1 MLPLTR
7 FAYDKVRRRAVRLEQ
22 VQGAMVMPTVASHA
36 KSDFRPVLMA
46 CCLAML
52 AVGDNSTAIM
62 AALPAMTGSLQLGR
76 AEVEWVVNAYLLTAA
91 IFIIVGGDAADQF
104 GARRSSIAGIAL
116 FALASLITALAPA
129 GFVVVGA
136 RGLQGLGAAFA
147 VAGTLAA
154 VTEAAPDSRRAEA
167 IGAWTGFLML
177 GFSIGPLVGGAVTHY
192 AGWRFIFWL
201 NVVAMVPAALLLL
214 LHPGTGGRRTASMDW
229 VGLGV
234 LAVFM
239 VTLIAGLQALAH
251 VRINPQAAIIPLALA
266 VIAFAG
272 LIWTETR
279 RRQPLVDFGLFSNRN
294 FAIAAGLLFL
304 VMFDI
309 MTLLLYYNL
318 FAQSAGGLGMS
329 AVAAGLSLLPLSVA
343 LFGFARAAPWL
354 GMKIGVRRMLTGG
367 SLLLALGC
375 AIIWLSLQIEAKFA
389 LLLPGLFVA
398 GAGIA
403 LIYASAPRLGLAT
416 LPQLQAG
423 KGSGLLNS
431 CSFLGGTVGVT
442 FGGIVFT
449 LTGFSGVLVLLGV
462 SALASAALCLRLHVD

>member
-1 MLPLTR
+1 
-7 FAYDKVRRRAVRLEQ
+7 
-22 VQGAMVMPTVASHA
+22 MPAASNT
-36 KSDFRPVLMA
+36 KSDLRPVLIA

-62 AALPAMTGSLQLGR
+62 AALPEMRASLQLGP

-91 IFIIVGGDAADQF
+91 IFIVVGGDAADQI
-104 GARRSSIAGIAL
+104 GARRSSISGIAL
-116 FALASLITALAPA
+116 FALASLIIALAPA

-136 RGLQGLGAAFA
+136 RALQGLGAAFA

-201 NVVAMVPAALLLL
+201 NAAAMVPAALLLL
-214 LHPGTGGRRTASMDW
+214 RHPGAEGGRTTSMDW
-229 VGLGV
+229 MGLGI

-239 VTLIAGLQALAH
+239 VTLISGLQALAH
-251 VRINPQAAIIPLALA
+251 VRINPQAAIVPLALA
-266 VIAFAG
+266 AIAFGG
-272 LIWTETR
+272 LIRTETR

-318 FAQSAGGLGMS
+318 IAQSADGLGMS
-329 AVAAGLSLLPLSVA
+329 AVEAGLSLLPLSAA
-343 LFGFARAAPWL
+343 LFGFARAAPSI
-354 GMKIGVRRMLTGG
+354 GMRIGVRRMLIGG

-375 AIIWLSLQIEAKFA
+375 AIIWSSFQIEARFA
-389 LLLPGLFVA
+389 VLLPGLFVT

-403 LIYASAPRLGLAT
+403 LTYASAPRLGLAT

-423 KGSGLLNS
+423 KGSGMLNS

-442 FGGIVFT
+442 LGGIVFA

>member
-1 MLPLTR
+1 
-7 FAYDKVRRRAVRLEQ
+7 
-22 VQGAMVMPTVASHA
+22 MPAASHA
-36 KSDFRPVLMA
+36 KSDLGPVLMA

-62 AALPAMTGSLQLGR
+62 AALPEMRGSLQLGP

-91 IFIIVGGDAADQF
+91 IFIIVGGDAADQI

-116 FALASLITALAPA
+116 FALASLIIALATA

-136 RGLQGLGAAFA
+136 RALQGLGAAFA

-154 VTEAAPDSRRAEA
+154 VTEAAPDSRRAEL

-201 NVVAMVPAALLLL
+201 NVAAMVPAALMLL
-214 LHPGTGGRRTASMDW
+214 LHPGTGGRRTTSMDW

-234 LAVFM
+234 LAIFI
-239 VTLIAGLQALAH
+239 VTLISGLQALAH
-251 VRINPQAAIIPLALA
+251 VRINPLAAIIPLALA
-266 VIAFAG
+266 LIAFAG

-318 FAQSAGGLGMS
+318 FAQSAVGLGMS
-329 AVAAGLSLLPLSVA
+329 AVAAGLSLLPLSIA
-343 LFGFARAAPWL
+343 LFAFARAAPWL
-354 GMKIGVRRMLTGG
+354 GMTIGVRRMLTVG
-367 SLLLALGC
+367 SLLLVLGC
-375 AIIWLSLQIEAKFA
+375 AIIWSTLRIEAGFA
-389 LLLPGLFVA
+389 LLMLGLFVV
-398 GAGIA
+398 GAAIA

-416 LPQLQAG
+416 LPQLQVG

-442 FGGIVFT
+442 FGGIVFA
-449 LTGFSGVLVLLGV
+449 LTGFSGVPVLLGI
-462 SALASAALCLRLHVD
+462 SGLASAVLVLRLRVE

>member
-1 MLPLTR
+1 
-7 FAYDKVRRRAVRLEQ
+7 
-22 VQGAMVMPTVASHA
+22 MPAASNT
-36 KSDFRPVLMA
+36 KSDLRPVLIA

-62 AALPAMTGSLQLGR
+62 AALPEMRASLQLGP

-91 IFIIVGGDAADQF
+91 IFIVVGGDAADQI
-104 GARRSSIAGIAL
+104 GARRSSISGIAL
-116 FALASLITALAPA
+116 FALASLIIALAPA

-136 RGLQGLGAAFA
+136 RALQGLGAAFA

-201 NVVAMVPAALLLL
+201 NAAAMVPAALLLL
-214 LHPGTGGRRTASMDW
+214 RHPGAEGGRTTSMDW
-229 VGLGV
+229 MGLGI

-239 VTLIAGLQALAH
+239 VTLISGLQALAH
-251 VRINPQAAIIPLALA
+251 VRSNPQAAIVPLALA
-266 VIAFAG
+266 AIAFGG
-272 LIWTETR
+272 LIRTETR

-318 FAQSAGGLGMS
+318 IAQSADGLGMS
-329 AVAAGLSLLPLSVA
+329 AVEAGLSLLPLSVA
-343 LFGFARAAPWL
+343 LFGFARAAPSI
-354 GMKIGVRRMLTGG
+354 GMRIGVRRMLIGG

-375 AIIWLSLQIEAKFA
+375 AIIWSSFQIEARFA
-389 LLLPGLFVA
+389 VLLPGLFVT

-403 LIYASAPRLGLAT
+403 LTYASAPRLGLAT

-423 KGSGLLNS
+423 KGSGMLNS
-431 CSFLGGTVGVT
+431 CSFLGGTIGVT
-442 FGGIVFT
+442 FGGIVFA

>member
-1 MLPLTR
+1 
-7 FAYDKVRRRAVRLEQ
+7 
-22 VQGAMVMPTVASHA
+22 MPAAFNT
-36 KSDFRPVLMA
+36 KSDLGPVLIA

-62 AALPAMTGSLQLGR
+62 AGLPEMKASLQLGP

-91 IFIIVGGDAADQF
+91 IFIIVGGGAADRL
-104 GARRSSIAGIAL
+104 GARRSSIAGIVL
-116 FALASLITALAPA
+116 FALASLIIALAPA

-136 RGLQGLGAAFA
+136 RALQGLGAAFA

-154 VTEAAPDSRRAEA
+154 LTEAAPDSRRAEA

-201 NVVAMVPAALLLL
+201 NVAAMVPAALMLLR
-214 LHPGTGGRRTASMDW
+214 HPGAQGGRTISMDW
-229 VGLGV
+229 MGLGI

-239 VTLIAGLQALAH
+239 VTLISGLQALAH
-251 VRINPQAAIIPLALA
+251 IRVHPQAAMVPLALA
-266 VIAFAG
+266 VIAFGG

-279 RRQPLVDFGLFSNRN
+279 RRQPLVDFGLFSNRS

-318 FAQSAGGLGMS
+318 FAQSAGGPGMS

-343 LFGFARAAPWL
+343 LFAFARAAPSI
-354 GMKIGVRRMLTGG
+354 GMRIGVRRMLTGG

-375 AIIWLSLQIEAKFA
+375 AIIWSSFQIEARFA
-389 LLLPGLFVA
+389 LLMPGLFVA

-403 LIYASAPRLGLAT
+403 LTYASAPRLGLAT
-416 LPQLQAG
+416 LPQSQAG

-442 FGGIVFT
+442 FGGIVFA
-449 LTGFSGVLVLLGV
+449 LTGFPGVLVLVGV
-462 SALASAALCLRLHVD
+462 SALASAVLCFRLHVD

>member
-1 MLPLTR
+1 
-7 FAYDKVRRRAVRLEQ
+7 
-22 VQGAMVMPTVASHA
+22 MPAASNT

-62 AALPAMTGSLQLGR
+62 AALPEMRAGLQLGP

-91 IFIIVGGDAADQF
+91 IFIIVGGGAADQL
-104 GARRSSIAGIAL
+104 GAQRSSVAGIAL
-116 FALASLITALAPA
+116 FALASLIIALAPA

-136 RGLQGLGAAFA
+136 RALQGLGAAFA

-154 VTEAAPDSRRAEA
+154 VTEAAPNSRRAEA

-201 NVVAMVPAALLLL
+201 NVAAMVPAALMLLR
-214 LHPGTGGRRTASMDW
+214 HPGAQGGRTMSMDW
-229 VGLGV
+229 VGLGI

-239 VTLIAGLQALAH
+239 VTLITGLQALAH
-251 VRINPQAAIIPLALA
+251 VRVNPQAAIVPLALA
-266 VIAFAG
+266 LIAFGG
-272 LIWTETR
+272 LIRTEIR
-279 RRQPLVDFGLFSNRN
+279 CRQPLVDFGLFSNRN

-343 LFGFARAAPWL
+343 LFAFARAAPSI
-354 GMKIGVRRMLTGG
+354 GMRIGVRRMLTGG

-375 AIIWLSLQIEAKFA
+375 AIIWSSLQIEARFA
-389 LLLPGLFVA
+389 LLMPGLFVA

-416 LPQLQAG
+416 LPQSQAG

-442 FGGIVFT
+442 FGGIVFA
-449 LTGFSGVLVLLGV
+449 LSGFSGVPVLLGV
-462 SALASAALCLRLHVD
+462 SALASAALCLRLHAD